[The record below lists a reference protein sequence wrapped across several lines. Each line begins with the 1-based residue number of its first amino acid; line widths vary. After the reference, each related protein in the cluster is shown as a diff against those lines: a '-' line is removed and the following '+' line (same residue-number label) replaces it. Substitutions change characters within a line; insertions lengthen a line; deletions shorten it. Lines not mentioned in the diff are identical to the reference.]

1 MEYALSGHRE
11 SYGDNCLIVK
21 SIGCLA
27 TNPKL
32 LICLATGVYT
42 SKQCDSSQNEMDY
55 ETCATGRVA
64 LTVGVVLGPVL
75 NLSKSF
81 QINCVK
87 R

>member
-1 MEYALSGHRE
+1 MNQSAAAFGM
-11 SYGDNCLIVK
+11 
-21 SIGCLA
+21 
-27 TNPKL
+27 
-32 LICLATGVYT
+32 
-42 SKQCDSSQNEMDY
+42 Q
-55 ETCATGRVA
+55 GRVA

>member
-1 MEYALSGHRE
+1 MLS
-11 SYGDNCLIVK
+11 CLYM
-21 SIGCLA
+21 
-27 TNPKL
+27 
-32 LICLATGVYT
+32 GVYVIGGRGGGT
-42 SKQCDSSQNEMDY
+42 KKKVGGLTLPLNDCTEAGVQ
-55 ETCATGRVA
+55 GRVA